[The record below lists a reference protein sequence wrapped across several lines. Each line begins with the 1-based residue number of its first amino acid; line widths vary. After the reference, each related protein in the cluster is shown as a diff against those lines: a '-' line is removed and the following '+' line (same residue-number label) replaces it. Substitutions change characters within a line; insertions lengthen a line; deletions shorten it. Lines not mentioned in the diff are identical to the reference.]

1 MRNLCSFRKGLCLHM
16 CYIRVQIQSC
26 VCGSSARSGFGPAFS
41 HYACHKTSE
50 VITPH
55 STMNANK
62 INQWLMKNFILKHQL
77 SLLLFHGYSS
87 INCFHTDLT
96 LFCQK
101 FAPLLFTE
109 SVFLHQCFL
118 FPSSWNPGHI
128 IYLHLVCWFDTDWF
142 WWQGGGHRGSFCEK
156 VFTEILF
163 LHQCF
168 LFPSFF
174 LPPAILVPLFILI
187 LCLGLR

>member
-1 MRNLCSFRKGLCLHM
+1 M
-16 CYIRVQIQSC
+16 CYITVQIQSR
-26 VCGSSARSGFGPAFS
+26 VSGSSARSGFGPAFS

-77 SLLLFHGYSS
+77 SQLGFHGYSG

-101 FAPLLFTE
+101 LAPLLFTKI
-109 SVFLHQCFL
+109 VFVPMLFL
-118 FPSSWNPGHI
+118 FPSFSFFSWSPSPI
-128 IYLHLVCWFDTDWF
+128 IYLHLERLDKRNPACHIAFPKPSH
-142 WWQGGGHRGSFCEK
+142 WQIRPRSW
-156 VFTEILF
+156 
-163 LHQCF
+163 CF
-168 LFPSFF
+168 KN
-174 LPPAILVPLFILI
+174 
-187 LCLGLR
+187 